1 MSITGTGN
9 VGIGTVTPTE
19 RLDVTGNIKVSGAIM
34 PNNLP
39 GTAGQVLTSAGAGV
53 APTWTTVASNNLY
66 TVDGTLAGA
75 RTVTQGAN
83 NLTFS
88 GTGNVLLT
96 SGNVGVGIST
106 PTEKLDV
113 TGNVK
118 FSNAL
123 MPNNLP
129 GTAGQVLTSAGAGVA
144 PTWTT
149 VASNNLYTAD
159 GTLAGARTVTQG
171 ANNLT
176 FSGTGNV
183 LLTSGNVGVGTST
196 PTSSLAINGS
206 ISQAVLSV
214 SSSVTLSNT
223 DNIVVCDATTA
234 GLTVT
239 LPTVSTCNGRI
250 YTIKKIDTTNN
261 ALTFSVAI
269 KSSPTETFT
278 SLNYQKTLKIQSD
291 GTNWW
296 LIN

>member
-19 RLDVTGNIKVSGAIM
+19 RLDVTGSIKVSGAI
-34 PNNLP
+34 
-39 GTAGQVLTSAGAGV
+39 
-53 APTWTTVASNNLY
+53 
-66 TVDGTLAGA
+66 
-75 RTVTQGAN
+75 
-83 NLTFS
+83 
-88 GTGNVLLT
+88 
-96 SGNVGVGIST
+96 
-106 PTEKLDV
+106 
-113 TGNVK
+113 
-118 FSNAL
+118 